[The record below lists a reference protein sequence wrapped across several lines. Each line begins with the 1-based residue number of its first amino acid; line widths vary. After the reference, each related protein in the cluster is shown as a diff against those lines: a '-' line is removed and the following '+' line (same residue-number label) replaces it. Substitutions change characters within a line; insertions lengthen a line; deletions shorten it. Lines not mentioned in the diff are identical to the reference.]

1 MDVLWP
7 SSCLA
12 NEMWFECL
20 LYAKLLNSDSR
31 PVEAAVV
38 PQAGTVLIALGLGSY
53 WDCSSIYNLTGILT
67 VESRGAK
74 AHVGQQGETV
84 RGTWVSGFALKL
96 HWPFFF
102 LCVPRGLRMLAPLV
116 LLGKPFIYLH
126 WLNRYPLGHWAG
138 VSGRGIKYNWNGC
151 FQVVSNLD
159 GEMWYPLQELQWA
172 QLSAAAFRIG
182 V

>member
-1 MDVLWP
+1 MMGVLWP

-96 HWPFFF
+96 HWPFFS
-102 LCVPRGLRMLAPLV
+102 LCALGTQSVGSFGSFRKTFHLSSLAQQISIRT
-116 LLGKPFIYLH
+116 LGRSVGKGDKIQLK
-126 WLNRYPLGHWAG
+126 WLF
-138 VSGRGIKYNWNGC
+138 SGSFESRRRDVISTPGASVG
-151 FQVVSNLD
+151 
-159 GEMWYPLQELQWA
+159 P
-172 QLSAAAFRIG
+172 AFCSCL
-182 V
+182 